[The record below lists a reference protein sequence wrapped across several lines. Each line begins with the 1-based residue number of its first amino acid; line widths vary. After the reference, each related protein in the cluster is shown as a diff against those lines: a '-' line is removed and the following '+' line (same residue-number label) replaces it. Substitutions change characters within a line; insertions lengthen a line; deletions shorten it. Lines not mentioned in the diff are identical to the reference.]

1 MSYLHS
7 IYLTGGL
14 TREAA
19 LPFRIESNLQ
29 SLREAHPDF
38 PHTVYDDHSLRDF
51 IRTNIGRDAL
61 VAFDSLL
68 PLAYKADLGRYCLLL
83 ERGGLY
89 ADLSIHFFQAVAD
102 LSALKK
108 LHVFRDGFSAA
119 PWIVSNSIIACPPRL
134 LVFQRMIEKIIE
146 HCRSRYYGF
155 NPLCPTGPNLF
166 GQTLAATFPL
176 ERIVCGDTTRINRNE
191 FHSYAYLNGAG
202 DVVATNVKKGIGVSS
217 LGARIHD
224 DYNRQ
229 YEARNVYG
237 ELAGQ
242 LAWSRADY
250 VRSRWVPANM
260 MQQRVWLLEP
270 GPALQGP
277 RSALGPGEYEGI
289 FSFHAIAPAQ
299 APLQMVVEAVCN
311 EGQHVLQVSAP
322 YRLPAQQ
329 TRATVA
335 VRFRLEQM
343 TRDVGIRLRLS
354 DRMIVEFASLRI
366 IRARELA
373 SGDHHKT
380 LPVAEPSHAHTTPAP
395 AA

>member
-1 MSYLHS
+1 MSHLHS

-38 PHTVYDDHSLRDF
+38 PHKVYDDDSLHDF

-61 VAFDSLL
+61 VAFDSLI

-146 HCRSRYYGF
+146 HCRSRHYGF

-176 ERIVCGDTTRINRNE
+176 EHIVCGDTTRINRNE

-250 VRSRWVPANM
+250 VRSRWVPASM

-270 GPALQGP
+270 GPVLQGP

-289 FSFHAIAPAQ
+289 FAFHAIAPARG
-299 APLQMVVEAVCN
+299 ALQMVIEAVCN
-311 EGQHVLQVSAP
+311 DSQHVLQVSAP
-322 YRLPAQQ
+322 HRLDAQQ
-329 TRATVA
+329 TKATITI
-335 VRFRLEQM
+335 RFRLDKT
-343 TRDVGIRLRLS
+343 TRDVEIRLRLS
-354 DRMIVEFASLRI
+354 DRMIVEFAHLRI
-366 IRARELA
+366 IRARKLVSA
-373 SGDHHKT
+373 DQRKT
-380 LPVAEPSHAHTTPAP
+380 SPAVAPLETNATPATT
-395 AA
+395 A